1 MDKKL
6 KKIICL
12 VILSCFLMFTKNVY
26 ANTSINISG
35 ATSAAPGAKVNISVG
50 GNFTGRVNVSVSN
63 GDGSTN
69 VWIENNTVTIP
80 VTVGSS
86 GSTVVNV
93 TPSNGMSDANG
104 NEISVSANSKTIAIT
119 TPKPVENNSNNNNNN
134 NGSSTNGNSNNTQ
147 QNTPVVNN
155 NTNNTNSTNNK
166 NTNTNTQNTNTQNTN
181 TNKNTKNSNTYL
193 SKLQVN
199 KEGLTPNFN
208 KEKTSYSLNVNEN
221 VTNIDV
227 TAIPEASTS
236 KVSITGNT
244 NLKNGDNTIYITVT
258 AENGAKKTY
267 TITVTKS
274 GDPVK
279 SNSYLE
285 SLIVENATLSPA
297 FSKEVFEYDCGVV
310 GKSIESL
317 KILAFGENE
326 NVKIEITGND
336 SLIEGENEIKVKVTS
351 EDGTTTKEYII
362 KVKKDSSIVEEE
374 KIEEINLLE
383 DLDNNKKDKSIFKN
397 IIDKIRNNA
406 LIIIMEIMI
415 IVEFIE
421 IVYLYRRQD
430 KSKNKEKIKYN
441 SNIGDK
447 TDGENISNETK
458 LTDDFNVD
466 TKPKRKRARNMDD

>member
-1 MDKKL
+1 MKN
-6 KKIICL
+6 KIIKISSL
-12 VILSCFLMFTKNVY
+12 LILSIFFVFSKNIY

-35 ATSAAPGAKVNISVG
+35 AASAAPGTKVNISVG

-69 VWIENNTVTIP
+69 VWIENNTVSIP

-86 GSTVVNV
+86 GSTVVSA
-93 TPSNGMSDANG
+93 TPSAGMSDVNG
-104 NEISVSANSKTIAIT
+104 EEITVSASSKTITIT
-119 TPKPVENNSNNNNNN
+119 TPKPVENN
-134 NGSSTNGNSNNTQ
+134 T
-147 QNTPVVNN
+147 NN
-155 NTNNTNSTNNK
+155 NTNNNSQNNNNNTNVNNNTQPSTPVTNNNANTTNTTNNK
-166 NTNTNTQNTNTQNTN
+166 NTNTNTKNTNNT
-181 TNKNTKNSNTYL
+181 TKNSNTYL

-208 KEKTSYSLNVNEN
+208 KEKTNYSLTVNEN
-221 VTNIDV
+221 VNSIDV
-227 TAIPEASTS
+227 TALPEASTS
-236 KVSITGNT
+236 KVLVSGNT
-244 NLKNGDNTIYITVT
+244 NLKNGDNTVYVTVT
-258 AENGAKKTY
+258 AENGEKKTY
-267 TITVTKS
+267 TITVTKLS
-274 GDPVK
+274 DPVK

-297 FSKEVFEYDCGVV
+297 FSKEVLEYDCGIV

-326 NVKIEITGND
+326 NVKIEITGNE
-336 SLIEGENEIKVKVTS
+336 SLIEGDNEIKVKVTS
-351 EDGTTTKEYII
+351 EDGTTSKEYKV

-383 DLDNNKKDKSIFKN
+383 DIENNGNNKSFLKRWFNKVK
-397 IIDKIRNNA
+397 NNA

-430 KSKNKEKIKYN
+430 KNKNKEKIKYDLN
-441 SNIGDK
+441 NDDNKKDENNINVTNLSD
-447 TDGENISNETK
+447 NLNE
-458 LTDDFNVD
+458 D
-466 TKPKRKRARNMDD
+466 TKPKRKRARNMDE

>member
-1 MDKKL
+1 MEKKL

-12 VILSCFLMFTKNVY
+12 IILSCFLMFTKNVY

-35 ATSAAPGAKVNISVG
+35 ATSAAPGTKVNISVG

-63 GDGSTN
+63 GAGSTN

-134 NGSSTNGNSNNTQ
+134 SGSSTNSNSNNTQ

-166 NTNTNTQNTNTQNTN
+166 NTNTQNTNTQNTN

-383 DLDNNKKDKSIFKN
+383 DLDNNKNDKSIFKN

-406 LIIIMEIMI
+406 LIVIMEIMI

-447 TDGENISNETK
+447 TDGENIPNETN
-458 LTDDFNVD
+458 LTDDFNED

>member
-1 MDKKL
+1 MDKKF

-69 VWIENNTVTIP
+69 VWIENNTVTVP

-86 GSTVVNV
+86 GSTVISA
-93 TPSNGMSDANG
+93 TPSAGMSDVNG
-104 NEISVSANSKTIAIT
+104 EEITVSASSKTITIT
-119 TPKPVENNSNNNNNN
+119 TPKPVENN
-134 NGSSTNGNSNNTQ
+134 T
-147 QNTPVVNN
+147 NN
-155 NTNNTNSTNNK
+155 NTNNNSQNNNNNTNVNNNTQPSTPVTNNNANTTNTTNNK
-166 NTNTNTQNTNTQNTN
+166 NTNTNTKNTNNT
-181 TNKNTKNSNTYL
+181 TKNSNTYL

-208 KEKTSYSLNVNEN
+208 KEKTNYSLTVNEN
-221 VTNIDV
+221 VNSIDV
-227 TAIPEASTS
+227 TALPETSTS
-236 KVSITGNT
+236 KVLVSGNT
-244 NLKNGDNTIYITVT
+244 NLKNGDNTVYVTVT

-267 TITVTKS
+267 TITVTKLS
-274 GDPVK
+274 DPVK

-297 FSKEVFEYDCGVV
+297 FSKEVLEYDCGIV

-326 NVKIEITGND
+326 NVKIEITGNE
-336 SLIEGENEIKVKVTS
+336 SLIEGDNEIKVKVTS
-351 EDGTTTKEYII
+351 EDGTTSKEYKV

-383 DLDNNKKDKSIFKN
+383 DIENNGNNKSFLKRWFNKVK
-397 IIDKIRNNA
+397 NNA

-430 KSKNKEKIKYN
+430 KNKNKEKIKYN
-441 SNIGDK
+441 LNNDDNKKDENNINVTNLSD
-447 TDGENISNETK
+447 NLNE
-458 LTDDFNVD
+458 D
-466 TKPKRKRARNMDD
+466 TKPKRKRARNMDE